1 MVFLLLIGLILHL
14 PQPNSIALCNTK
26 PNPNVSRN
34 MENYQINDYK
44 VQWVVDST
52 LRGDKFPIVI
62 FSQIDLNLTVKTT
75 WGPSQQFSFTSAG
88 EENFLRLNVA
98 KMAWVHLL
106 GTSHGSGSVDLFINN
121 EYHDS
126 YTLNWA
132 EPPAIPNFPSRI
144 SYSYRWSSFWVG
156 CTLLEVNLWANGTI
170 QITNKI
176 RARSIAGTDLPLY
189 NSSFAFI
196 QLNAIGNWSEFW
208 QPLDFSEAHK
218 WQSWIYHVPI
228 AIVDGARIEESGIL
242 YWGGNTNYNISV
254 TKLKDHSGSG
264 GRPILS
270 HPEIIQ
276 FFNLIREATNESVTN
291 YFDQE
296 SSMSEVDDPIYA
308 VILTLP
314 ILSVIIIAKKRRK
327 MK

>member
-1 MVFLLLIGLILHL
+1 
-14 PQPNSIALCNTK
+14 
-26 PNPNVSRN
+26 
-34 MENYQINDYK
+34 MENYQINDYI
-44 VQWVVDST
+44 VQWVVNST

-88 EENFLRLNVA
+88 EENVLRLNVA
-98 KMAWVHLL
+98 NVAWVHLP
-106 GTSHGSGSVDLFINN
+106 GTSHGIGSVDLFINN
-121 EYHDS
+121 ECHDS

-176 RARSIAGTDLPLY
+176 LARSIAGTDLPLY

-196 QLNAIGNWSEFW
+196 QPNAIDDWPEFW

-218 WQSWIYHVPI
+218 WQSWKYHAPI
-228 AIVDGARIEESGIL
+228 ALCDGIGIEESGML
-242 YWGGNTNYNISV
+242 YWGGNTHYNITV
-254 TKLKDHSGSG
+254 TKLIDDNSCSG
-264 GRPILS
+264 GRTILN

-276 FFNLIREATNESVTN
+276 FFNLIKEETNESVTN

-296 SSMSEVDDPIYA
+296 SSISEVDDPIYA

-314 ILSVIIIAKKRRK
+314 ILSVIIIAKKRRN